1 MRLREALQKPI
12 LEHSHPTNKRTA
24 DKIIRSGATTLSFT
38 ETCPKAG
45 ATKSNGFSVEP
56 GDDGGEVAVTLFTTE
71 DGATA
76 TTRLV
81 KR

>member
-1 MRLREALQKPI
+1 AAIEAVTQTVV
-12 LEHSHPTNKRTA
+12 S
-24 DKIIRSGATTLSFT
+24 SGATTLSFT